1 MTKKT
6 KPKHKLF
13 FLRSLQLLNWKLVHV
28 YNCHC
33 DLTCQDTSQ
42 TLCLVQRTQFDH
54 RFINKWMLPL
64 KKTLCREKTRLTSQK
79 VRAAVKGLT
88 QFRLT
93 LLFSSSIRLC
103 KQGDRNTTC
112 LLKFMSEK
120 YKDKPYFLSYI
131 SVNSVWDRQSVLA
144 RPDRLS
150 QRK

>member
-33 DLTCQDTSQ
+33 DLTCWDTSQ

-64 KKTLCREKTRLTSQK
+64 KKNTLPRENKIDQSESWGYGQRIDAIQ
-79 VRAAVKGLT
+79 VNPP
-88 QFRLT
+88 F
-93 LLFSSSIRLC
+93 LFLD
-103 KQGDRNTTC
+103 QALQAG
-112 LLKFMSEK
+112 
-120 YKDKPYFLSYI
+120 
-131 SVNSVWDRQSVLA
+131 
-144 RPDRLS
+144 
-150 QRK
+150 